1 LTLISVVIPAFNEA
15 DRIGDCLRETAL
27 ALQGLDYEII
37 PVDDGSRD
45 ATFREMA
52 ACAAQN
58 PRVRPVRQPS
68 NQGKG
73 AAVFLGCQHATGDLI
88 AFLDADLE
96 LHPSQ
101 LLSFI
106 HVMRQTKASV
116 VIGCKSHP
124 DSQLTYPR
132 FRQATSVVYSAL
144 VQFLFGLDLHDTQT
158 GIKLFR
164 AETLR
169 CIIPRLRA
177 RRFAFD
183 LELLVAASRYGYKI
197 AQSPVVV
204 SFQRE
209 HGGRINLLAIARMF
223 LDTLQI
229 FYQASFWKWL
239 EPGLRVRFW
248 MVTLAV
254 GLVVAAFG
262 VAHLLML
269 WIPVPQLSRLVY
281 VLALRFIDARVRDA
295 GLIVIGALLA
305 GWALIELNKSLLA
318 AFAHADKGDLASI
331 MRRSPQDAEDH
342 HRGPDEQAPL
352 V

>member
-1 LTLISVVIPAFNEA
+1 MSVSLTLISVVIPAFNEA

-27 ALQGLDYEII
+27 ALQDLDYELI
-37 PVDDGSRD
+37 PVDDGSHD
-45 ATFREMA
+45 ATFQEMT

-73 AAVFLGCQHATGDLI
+73 AAVFLGCQYATGEMV

-96 LHPSQ
+96 LHPAQ
-101 LLSFI
+101 LLAFI
-106 HVMRQTKASV
+106 QVMRQTKASV

-132 FRQATSVVYSAL
+132 FRQATSVVYSSL

-164 AETLR
+164 AEALR
-169 CIIPRLRA
+169 RIIPRLRV

-197 AQSPVVV
+197 VQSPVVV

-209 HGGRINLLAIARMF
+209 HGGRINLVAIVRMF

-229 FYQASFWKWL
+229 FYQASFWKWF

-248 MVTLAV
+248 MVAFVV

-262 VAHLLML
+262 VAHLLVL

-281 VLALRFIDARVRDA
+281 VLALRFIDARIRDA
-295 GLIVIGALLA
+295 GLIIVGAALA

-331 MRRSPQDAEDH
+331 MRRSPPDADDH
-342 HRGPDEQAPL
+342 GRGPDE
-352 V
+352 